1 MDSSHLERKKQRKK
15 FLIRLLFLHTNE
27 KDTRILFCTRKKGI
41 PLARISQRKLTN
53 PLAGFLQQLIFS
65 YISTEE
71 LPAILA
77 KMKKKG
83 VTRI

>member
-1 MDSSHLERKKQRKK
+1 LIRLLFSSKKEQRKK
-15 FLIRLLFLHTNE
+15 LLIRLLFLQTNE
-27 KDTRILFCTRKKGI
+27 KDPRILFCTRKKGL

-53 PLAGFLQQLIFS
+53 PLAGFFEHLIFS

-77 KMKKKG
+77 KMKKN